1 MFNLLDIII
10 VRPIVNILF
19 LIYSVVGDF
28 GLAIILFTIVVKL
41 LTWPL
46 MKRQINQ
53 TKMMRKI
60 QPELAEIKKNC
71 KGNRQMESLQMM
83 DLYKKNNIKPM
94 RSMLSILIQFP
105 IFIALFTA
113 INVSVRPC
121 AVNEDYNVPINTC
134 ANKTDT
140 TYSVEHSAYP
150 FVRPLNNINTL
161 IEQQNEYFRA
171 YEKDAENAKYEFE
184 PKLFGAVDLFAR
196 PSSVFKE
203 FNLSNV
209 IIFLF
214 ALASAGTQ
222 FIMARQNDVTRKK
235 GQKGKSLR
243 EMMKEAADGKDISQ
257 DEINAYSQSQM
268 TYMMPIMMFFIMI
281 NLPGAIVL
289 YYLLN
294 TGITVILQKIVL
306 NRNLDVME
314 EAADKKVLKEL
325 RDATKKIQEGEIV
338 SEEATKGPNITKV
351 KSTTHYASKNKNKK
365 DKTHIT
371 RITASDKKKRR

>member
-134 ANKTDT
+134 TNKTDT

-161 IEQQNEYFRA
+161 IEQQSTYFRD

-184 PKLFGAVDLFAR
+184 PKLFGVVDLFAR
-196 PSSVFKE
+196 PSSVFRE

-243 EMMKEAADGKDISQ
+243 AMMKEAADGKDISQ

-306 NRNLDVME
+306 NKNLDVME

-338 SEEATKGPNITKV
+338 SEESTKGPKITKV
-351 KSTTHYASKNKNKK
+351 KSTTHYASNNKNKK

>member
-134 ANKTDT
+134 TNKTDT

-161 IEQQNEYFRA
+161 IEQQSTYFRA

-184 PKLFGAVDLFAR
+184 PKLFGVVDLFAR

-243 EMMKEAADGKDISQ
+243 DMMKEAADGKDISQ

-306 NRNLDVME
+306 SRNLDVME

-325 RDATKKIQEGEIV
+325 RDATKNIQEGEIV
-338 SEEATKGPNITKV
+338 SEEDTKGPNITKV

>member
-134 ANKTDT
+134 TNKTDT

-161 IEQQNEYFRA
+161 IEQQSTYFRA

-184 PKLFGAVDLFAR
+184 PKLFGVVDLFAR

-243 EMMKEAADGKDISQ
+243 AMMKEAADGKDISQ

-338 SEEATKGPNITKV
+338 SEESTKGPKITKV
-351 KSTTHYASKNKNKK
+351 KSTTHYASNNKNKK

>member
-134 ANKTDT
+134 TNKTDT

-161 IEQQNEYFRA
+161 IEQQSAYFRA

-184 PKLFGAVDLFAR
+184 PKLFGVVDLFAR
-196 PSSVFKE
+196 PSSVFRE

-243 EMMKEAADGKDISQ
+243 AMMKEAADGKDISQ

-306 NRNLDVME
+306 NKNLDVME

-338 SEEATKGPNITKV
+338 SEESTKGPKITKV
-351 KSTTHYASKNKNKK
+351 KSTTHYASNNKNKK

>member
-94 RSMLSILIQFP
+94 RSILSILIQFP

-134 ANKTDT
+134 TNKTDT

-161 IEQQNEYFRA
+161 IEQQSTYFRA

-184 PKLFGAVDLFAR
+184 PKLFGVVDLFAR

-243 EMMKEAADGKDISQ
+243 AMMKEAADGKDISQ

-338 SEEATKGPNITKV
+338 SEESTKGPKITKV
-351 KSTTHYASKNKNKK
+351 KSTTHYASNNKNKK

>member
-134 ANKTDT
+134 TNKTDT

-161 IEQQNEYFRA
+161 INQQNEYFRA

-184 PKLFGAVDLFAR
+184 PKLFGVVDLFAR

-243 EMMKEAADGKDISQ
+243 DMMKEAADGKDISQ

-306 NRNLDVME
+306 NKNLDVME

-351 KSTTHYASKNKNKK
+351 RSTTHYASKNKNKK

>member
-134 ANKTDT
+134 TNKTDT

-161 IEQQNEYFRA
+161 IEQQSTYFRA

-184 PKLFGAVDLFAR
+184 PKLFGVVDLFAR

-243 EMMKEAADGKDISQ
+243 AMMKEAADGKDISQ

-306 NRNLDVME
+306 NKNLDVME

-338 SEEATKGPNITKV
+338 SEESTKGPKITKV
-351 KSTTHYASKNKNKK
+351 KSTTHYASNNKNKK